1 MNVLLD
7 VFICPFRKKSA
18 PHLPEGTV
26 KCSYLAPYKIHRAHQ
41 EEETKWRYCQG
52 KSFIGTSDT
61 ARHLKTFRIISN
73 EKLILFLILCQ

>member
-1 MNVLLD
+1 MFLSGSIQNSQST
-7 VFICPFRKKSA
+7 PRGRK
-18 PHLPEGTV
+18 
-26 KCSYLAPYKIHRAHQ
+26 
-41 EEETKWRYCQG
+41 KWRYCQG